1 MLSKTLNIKKCFI
14 SIGKADINDVE
25 ELIKNISLSKK
36 ATGALIFQGFSLK
49 PIASIQQILYAV
61 DSSINA
67 FKEGFEITK
76 SIDLELLLRL
86 TGEKQVSKALDLIGL
101 KQGKQEACFIVVG
114 EKPNAKKSRQALT
127 SFLKSIT
134 FKEVPGL
141 LEKNLKAN
149 FGYLKDFYCI
159 NDKELV
165 ACKDLGSKGTA
176 LKELVLEK
184 TSVALL

>member
-1 MLSKTLNIKKCFI
+1 MLSKTLNGKKCFI
-14 SIGKADINDVE
+14 SIGKADINNVE

-36 ATGALIFQGFSLK
+36 GAGALIFQGFSLK
-49 PIASIQQILYAV
+49 PIASIHQVLSAV

-67 FKEGFEITK
+67 FKEGFGITK

-86 TGEKQVSKALDLIGL
+86 TGIRQVNKALDLIGL
-101 KQGKQEACFIVVG
+101 KQGKQEACFIAAS
-114 EKPNAKKSRQALT
+114 ETNNANKSRQALT
-127 SFLKSIT
+127 SFLNSIA

-149 FGYLKDFYCI
+149 FNALKDFYHVT
-159 NDKELV
+159 DKELN
-165 ACKDLGSKGTA
+165 ALKDLGSKKTV

-184 TSVALL
+184 IALINA